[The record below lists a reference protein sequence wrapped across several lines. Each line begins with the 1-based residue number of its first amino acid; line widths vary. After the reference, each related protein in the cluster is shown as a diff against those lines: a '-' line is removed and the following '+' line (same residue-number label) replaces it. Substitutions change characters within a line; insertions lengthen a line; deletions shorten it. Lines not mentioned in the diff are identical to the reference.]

1 MSKRRQQQRARQRAR
16 TAGAVQSVSAAKSQS
31 VKLQPAKPP
40 AEALPP
46 VPAGTRPDFRRIS
59 RTAGFRWSLGLV
71 FLGFIGL
78 GLSQAIP
85 HDYGFME
92 LGFLFTLSVYDLV
105 LAMLG
110 LAVAAAVAP
119 GAREMRIIFATF
131 LVVLVAMLSF
141 FDPIF
146 RGIMASP
153 LGEVLYLVA
162 PAAVISTGAAL
173 WVPGRWAG
181 PAAAVAAAIVA
192 FSFSLFVGLDDLG
205 IGILDFTT
213 GTVLCAL
220 WLVVAPALL
229 LRQFRGPWLVI
240 PSRIV
245 GSWLVV
251 IGFIVLGSLYMPQP
265 ENAAPP
271 PAPGDLQLII
281 PDDGSAPTL
290 NGEELP
296 LDDGSQM
303 DGPTG
308 DATSQP

>member
-16 TAGAVQSVSAAKSQS
+16 TASAVPSASAAKSQS
-31 VKLQPAKPP
+31 VKLQPAKPA

-71 FLGFIGL
+71 LLGFLGL

-85 HDYGFME
+85 HDYGFLE

-251 IGFIVLGSLYMPQP
+251 IGIIVLGSLYMPQP
-265 ENAAPP
+265 ENVAPP
-271 PAPGDLQLII
+271 PPPGDLQLVI
-281 PDDGSAPTL
+281 PEDGSAPTL

-296 LDDGSQM
+296 LDDGSQT
-303 DGPTG
+303 DG
-308 DATSQP
+308 SQAGEGTQP

>member
-1 MSKRRQQQRARQRAR
+1 MVSKTHGATGDAKPALSRAERRRRQRQGLPLVEAPGTGLAAIRAR
-16 TAGAVQSVSAAKSQS
+16 T
-31 VKLQPAKPP
+31 
-40 AEALPP
+40 
-46 VPAGTRPDFRRIS
+46 

-71 FLGFIGL
+71 LLGFLGL

-85 HDYGFME
+85 HDYGFLE

-119 GAREMRIIFATF
+119 STRGMRIIFLTF
-131 LVVLVAMLSF
+131 LAVLVVMLSF

-146 RGIMASP
+146 RGILASP

-205 IGILDFTT
+205 IGIFDFTT

-271 PAPGDLQLII
+271 AAPGDLQLII

-296 LDDGSQM
+296 LDDGTQM
-303 DGPTG
+303 DGSQAGG
-308 DATSQP
+308 DAPGGGQAVEGTQP

>member
-1 MSKRRQQQRARQRAR
+1 MVSKTHGATGDAKPALSRAERRRRQRQGLPLVEAPSTGLAAIRAR
-16 TAGAVQSVSAAKSQS
+16 T
-31 VKLQPAKPP
+31 
-40 AEALPP
+40 
-46 VPAGTRPDFRRIS
+46 
-59 RTAGFRWSLGLV
+59 RTAGFRWSLGLLL
-71 FLGFIGL
+71 LGFLAL

-85 HDYGFME
+85 HDYGFLE

-119 GAREMRIIFATF
+119 SAGGMRIIFLTF
-131 LVVLVAMLSF
+131 FVVLLVMLSF

-173 WVPGRWAG
+173 WVPGRWAVL
-181 PAAAVAAAIVA
+181 AAAVAAAIVA

-205 IGILDFTT
+205 IGILDFTA

-229 LRQFRGPWLVI
+229 LRQFRGPWLAI

-271 PAPGDLQLII
+271 APPGDLQLII
-281 PDDGSAPTL
+281 PDDGSAPIL
-290 NGEELP
+290 DGEELP
-296 LDDGSQM
+296 LDDGSQV
-303 DGPTG
+303 DGVPG
-308 DATSQP
+308 GETSQP

>member
-16 TAGAVQSVSAAKSQS
+16 TAGAVQSVPAAKSQS

-229 LRQFRGPWLVI
+229 LRQFRGPWLMI

-296 LDDGSQM
+296 LDDGSQT
-303 DGPTG
+303 DG
-308 DATSQP
+308 SQAGEGTQP